1 MVSQARDRN
10 PAEVAVME
18 KKYIARN
25 IPFTPDKLELLEAY
39 RARLEAEL
47 GFKVSFSDA
56 VVHSLKKLAEFEKQ
70 R

>member
-1 MVSQARDRN
+1 
-10 PAEVAVME
+10 ME

-25 IPFTPDKLELLEAY
+25 IPFTPEKLELLEAY
-39 RARLEAEL
+39 RARLEKEL

-56 VVHSLKKLAEFEKQ
+56 VTHALKRLAEGEV

>member
-1 MVSQARDRN
+1 
-10 PAEVAVME
+10 ME

-25 IPFTPDKLELLEAY
+25 IPFTPEKLALLETY
-39 RARLEAEL
+39 RARLEKEL

-56 VVHSLKKLAEFEKQ
+56 VTHALKRLAEGEI

>member
-1 MVSQARDRN
+1 MMD
-10 PAEVAVME
+10 

-39 RARLEAEL
+39 RSRLEAEL

-56 VVHSLKKLAEFEKQ
+56 VVHSLKKLAEYEAG